1 MGECQIL
8 PHLFWDMTMAEL
20 DFVWYGYRHK
30 EEQEWV
36 RTRWLATLLINI
48 QLPKG
53 SSVSPKDLIELDC
66 DTRNFV
72 KQEVMTDE
80 ELQNIVKLYENVK
93 PINNGK

>member
-36 RTRWLATLLINI
+36 RARWQTTILVNLQVKKKVKPT
-48 QLPKG
+48 
-53 SSVSPKDLIELDC
+53 DLIELDC
-66 DTRNFV
+66 DRRRKKNV
-72 KQEVMTDE
+72 RIMSDD
-80 ELQNIVKLYENVK
+80 ELQDVLKKYENIK
-93 PINNGK
+93 P

>member
-30 EEQEWV
+30 EEQDWIKI
-36 RTRWLATLLINI
+36 RWQTTMLINI

-53 SSVSPKDLIELDC
+53 KKVKPKDLLELDC
-66 DTRNFV
+66 DKRKKKNV
-72 KQEVMTDE
+72 RIMSNE
-80 ELQNIVKLYENVK
+80 ELQEVLKKYENIK
-93 PINNGK
+93 PV

>member
-30 EEQEWV
+30 EEQEWI
-36 RTRWLATLLINI
+36 RTRWQTTLLINI

-53 SSVSPKDLIELDC
+53 KKVKPTELLELDC
-66 DTRNFV
+66 DKRKKKNV
-72 KQEVMTDE
+72 RIMSNE
-80 ELQNIVKLYENVK
+80 ELQEVLKKYENIK
-93 PINNGK
+93 PV

>member
-8 PHLFWDMTMAEL
+8 PHLFWELTMSEL

-36 RTRWLATLLINI
+36 RSRWQTTILVNM

-53 SSVSPKDLIELDC
+53 KKVKPNELLELDC
-66 DTRNFV
+66 DKRNRKKKV
-72 KQEVMTDE
+72 RIMTNE
-80 ELQNIVKLYENVK
+80 ELEEVLKKYENIK
-93 PINNGK
+93 PV

>member
-8 PHLFWDMTMAEL
+8 PLLFWEMTMAEL

-36 RTRWLATLLINI
+36 RSRWQTTLLINM

-53 SSVSPKDLIELDC
+53 KKIKATELLELDC
-66 DTRNFV
+66 DKRNRKKKV
-72 KQEVMTDE
+72 KIMTNDELQEV
-80 ELQNIVKLYENVK
+80 LKKYENIK
-93 PINNGK
+93 PV

>member
-1 MGECQIL
+1 MISEI
-8 PHLFWDMTMAEL
+8 
-20 DFVWYGYRHK
+20 
-30 EEQEWV
+30 
-36 RTRWLATLLINI
+36 INI

>member
-36 RTRWLATLLINI
+36 RLRWQTALLINVHV
-48 QLPKG
+48 PKG
-53 SSVSPKDLIELDC
+53 KQIKPTELISLDC
-66 DTRNFV
+66 DKRNRKKV
-72 KQEVMTDE
+72 RIMSND
-80 ELQNIVKLYENVK
+80 ELQQVLKKYENIK
-93 PINNGK
+93 PV